1 MQILT
6 NHPLFYSLQQLWVKF
21 APKIKGTFLSK
32 IACSHCHLE
41 FEKDEMISDNN
52 GAKELFFC
60 CKGCQGVY
68 HLLQDQG
75 LDSFYGKLGSK
86 TLEPPKHLV
95 DDSSR
100 FDYEGFHKRYV
111 TDRADGYKEISLI
124 IEGIHCAACVWL
136 NEKILTR
143 AEGVIEANINFTNNK
158 ARIVWDGDKIKL
170 SEIID
175 KIRAIGYDAMPY
187 DAGLQEE
194 SANRL
199 RRQNYTKMIVGV
211 FATMNIMWIAV
222 ALYAGYFSGIEE
234 GHKDILHLAEFILA
248 SITLFYSGSI
258 FYKGAFTAAKHGFVT
273 MDTLVATGSTL
284 TYSYSI
290 YASITHAGEA
300 YFDSVTMIIT
310 FVLVGKYLETLSK
323 KQAID
328 TLDKLSSIIPTEVTV
343 VTSEKTEYIPIDS
356 VSVGMIVE
364 MRAGDVA
371 ALDGTV
377 ISGEANFDES
387 TLSGESEPVLKKDG
401 DKITSGSKNLDG
413 IIRYEVTK
421 DSKHS
426 SFSEIVRLLSESLEK
441 KPKIES
447 MANNLSRYFSVTILS
462 LALATFLA
470 WLFVGGIGFEKALV
484 VSVSVIII
492 ACPCA
497 LALATP
503 IASVIGLYVA
513 AKKGVIFKSSSM
525 LETIA
530 KADMIILDK
539 TGTITEGKPKV
550 LSEKEFAPYDK
561 AALSVLVS
569 ASKHPI
575 SQAVL
580 SHIGAMR
587 RELDAIKEVRSKGIE
602 AQLDGL
608 KIIGG
613 NGEYM
618 KEHGI
623 DIDFESDKSLFFYAE
638 AGRLKAVFELED
650 KIKEGAKETIE
661 SLKGY
666 GLNVVMLTGDN
677 EKAAQRVASA
687 IGIKHYQSKMNPQE
701 KLSFIENAQQ
711 NGKVVIMAGD
721 GINDSLALAR
731 ADIGIAMA
739 SGAEINLQTSDVV
752 LLHNSIKELKEA
764 VRIGRKTYKTIK
776 QNIGIS
782 ILYNA
787 VTIPLAMSGLVIPL
801 VAAISMSFSSILVV
815 LNSTKIKNEA

>member
-1 MQILT
+1 M
-6 NHPLFYSLQQLWVKF
+6 
-21 APKIKGTFLSK
+21 
-32 IACSHCHLE
+32 IA
-41 FEKDEMISDNN
+41 DSD
-52 GAKELFFC
+52 GDKELFFC

-68 HLLQDQG
+68 HLLKDEG

-86 TLEPPKHLV
+86 TLEPPKHLM

-100 FDYEGFHKRYV
+100 FDYKGFHKRYV
-111 TDRADGYKEISLI
+111 TDRGDGYKEISLI

-143 AEGVIEANINFTNNK
+143 ADGIIEANINFTNNK
-158 ARIVWDGDKIKL
+158 ARIVWDDNAIKL
-170 SEIID
+170 SNIID
-175 KIRAIGYDAMPY
+175 RIRSIGYDAMPY

-222 ALYAGYFSGIEE
+222 ALYAGYFSGIKE

-258 FYKGAFTAAKHGFVT
+258 FYKGAFTALKHGFVT
-273 MDTLVATGSTL
+273 MDTLVATGATL

-328 TLDKLSSIIPTEVTV
+328 TLDTLSSIIPTEVAV
-343 VTSEKTEYIPIDS
+343 VSGDKSEYIPIDS

-387 TLSGESEPVLKKDG
+387 TLSGESEPILKKNG
-401 DKITSGSKNLDG
+401 NKITSGSKNIDG

-462 LALATFLA
+462 LALATFLG
-470 WLFVGGIGFEKALV
+470 WIFIGGIGLEKALV
-484 VSVSVIII
+484 ISVSVIII

-503 IASVIGLYVA
+503 IASVIGLYAA
-513 AKKGVIFKSSSM
+513 AKKGAIFKSSSM

-539 TGTITEGKPKV
+539 TGTITEGRPKV
-550 LSEKEFAPYDK
+550 VAHTEFAAYDK
-561 AALSVLVS
+561 TALSALVS

-580 SHIGAMR
+580 SHIGATQG
-587 RELDAIKEVRSKGIE
+587 ELEGIKELRSKGIE
-602 AQLDGL
+602 AVHNGR
-608 KIIGG
+608 KVIGG

-618 KEHGI
+618 TEHGI
-623 DIDFESDKSLFFYAE
+623 KINFESDKSLFFYAE
-638 AGRLKAVFELED
+638 GEELKAVFELED
-650 KIKEGAKETIE
+650 KIKDGAKDVVQ
-661 SLKGY
+661 SLQNS
-666 GLNVVMLTGDN
+666 GLEVVMLTGDN
-677 EKAAQRVASA
+677 EKASQKVASA
-687 IGIKHYQSKMNPQE
+687 LGIKNYQSKMNPQE
-701 KLSFIENAQQ
+701 KLSFVENAQQ
-711 NGKVVIMAGD
+711 VGKIVIMAGD

-739 SGAEINLQTSDVV
+739 SGAEINLQTSDIV
-752 LLHNSIKELKEA
+752 LLHNSIAELKEA

-787 VTIPLAMSGLVIPL
+787 VTIPLAMSGFVIPL

>member
-1 MQILT
+1 M
-6 NHPLFYSLQQLWVKF
+6 
-21 APKIKGTFLSK
+21 SK
-32 IACSHCHLE
+32 TACSHCHLE

-158 ARIVWDGDKIKL
+158 ARIVWDEDKIKL
-170 SEIID
+170 SNIID
-175 KIRAIGYDAMPY
+175 RIRSIGYDALPY
-187 DAGLQEE
+187 DSRVQEE

-222 ALYAGYFSGIEE
+222 ALYAGYFTGIEE
-234 GHKDILHLAEFILA
+234 GHKNILHLAEFILA

-258 FYKGAFTAAKHGFVT
+258 FYKGAWGALKHGFVT

-290 YASITHAGEA
+290 YASLTHVGEA

-323 KQAID
+323 KQAVD
-328 TLDKLSSIIPTEVTV
+328 TLDTLSSLIPTEVCV
-343 VTSEKTEYIPIDS
+343 YADGKSEYKQIES
-356 VSVGMIVE
+356 VEVGEIVE
-364 MRAGDVA
+364 MKAGDVA
-371 ALDGTV
+371 ALDGDV
-377 ISGEANFDES
+377 ILGEANFDES
-387 TLSGESEPVLKKDG
+387 TLSGESEPVLKRDG

-413 IIRYEVTK
+413 MVHYRVTR
-421 DSKHS
+421 DFKHS

-447 MANNLSRYFSVTILS
+447 MANLLSRYFSVTILS
-462 LALATFLA
+462 IATLTFIG
-470 WLFVGGIGFEKALV
+470 WLYTGASLEKALV

-503 IASVIGLYVA
+503 IASVIGLYAA
-513 AKKGVIFKSSSM
+513 AKKGAIFKSSSM

-530 KADMIILDK
+530 KADILVLDK
-539 TGTITEGKPKV
+539 TGTLTEGKPKV
-550 LSEKEFAPYDK
+550 VNETAFASYDKTMLATLVSISRHPVSEAIFEYMHEVPTSAETQKEIRSQGLEATVNGIKLLGGNLEFLSAQGIKSEFESEKTLFAY
-561 AALSVLVS
+561 A
-569 ASKHPI
+569 
-575 SQAVL
+575 
-580 SHIGAMR
+580 
-587 RELDAIKEVRSKGIE
+587 E
-602 AQLDGL
+602 
-608 KIIGG
+608 
-613 NGEYM
+613 NGE
-618 KEHGI
+618 
-623 DIDFESDKSLFFYAE
+623 
-638 AGRLKAVFELED
+638 LKAIFELED
-650 KIKEGAKETIE
+650 KIKEGADLAVAQAKQ
-661 SLKGY
+661 S
-666 GLNVVMLTGDN
+666 GLRVVMLTGDN
-677 EKAAQRVASA
+677 ERSASSVAQKL
-687 IGIKHYQSKMNPQE
+687 GIDEYKSKMTPAT
-701 KLSFIENAQQ
+701 KLAFIEEAQKS
-711 NGKVVIMAGD
+711 GAIVIMAGD

-739 SGAEINLQTSDVV
+739 SGAEINLQTSDIV
-752 LLHNSIKELKEA
+752 LLKNSLIELKNA
-764 VRIGRKTYKTIK
+764 IAIGRKTYRTIK

-782 ILYNA
+782 IVYNA
-787 VTIPLAMSGLVIPL
+787 ITIPLAAMGFVIPL

-815 LNSTKIKNEA
+815 LNSTKIKNGV